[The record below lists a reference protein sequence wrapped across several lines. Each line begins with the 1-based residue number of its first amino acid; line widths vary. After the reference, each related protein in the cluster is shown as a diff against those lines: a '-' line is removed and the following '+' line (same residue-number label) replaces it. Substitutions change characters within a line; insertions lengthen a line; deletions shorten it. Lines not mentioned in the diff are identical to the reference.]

1 MAKGAL
7 YVSGS
12 IVALILIKDGTAGL
26 VIQNIANVGR
36 SLATGVKPLSTVA

>member
-7 YVSGS
+7 YISGA
-12 IVALILIKDGTAGL
+12 IVALILIRDGTAGA
-26 VIQNIANVGR
+26 VIQNSAGVLK